1 MRIPTSSTFHRTVP
15 QSTLLLRR
23 PQSTVPIS
31 RPSTQPTSQ
40 SQNETEPEPQSRSQ
54 QDIQSK
60 RNAQQARTTI
70 DRQSYEYT
78 NSGTDDAVAA
88 QDTSYTPNTG
98 STSNPGEA
106 IAQAAEELQQQSQPP
121 VSTAA
126 TSTHSQ
132 AQAQSQAG
140 VKFNPLEVSPANT
153 AISSTTSEYEGG
165 GSTVVAHGGEHLP
178 NQAPPK
184 TYMGTTTHKSKS
196 KSASVISKTSEKKV
210 FAGKDT
216 RKDVRPGAEQREV
229 EEGKGRGPILRPG
242 PR

>member
-15 QSTLLLRR
+15 QSSLLLRR
-23 PQSTVPIS
+23 PRSTVVAPP
-31 RPSTQPTSQ
+31 PSTQPTTQ
-40 SQNETEPEPQSRSQ
+40 SQNETEPEPQSQSQ

-60 RNAQQARTTI
+60 RNAQQTRTTI

-88 QDTSYTPNTG
+88 QATSYTPNTG

-106 IAQAAEELQQQSQPP
+106 IAQAAEELQEVSQPHISTT
-121 VSTAA
+121 STA
-126 TSTHSQ
+126 TH
-132 AQAQSQAG
+132 AQARSQAG

-153 AISSTTSEYEGG
+153 EISGTTSDYEGG
-165 GSTVVAHGGEHLP
+165 GSTVVTHDGEHI
-178 NQAPPK
+178 QGAPPK
-184 TYMGTTTHKSKS
+184 TYMGSTTRKSKS
-196 KSASVISKTSEKKV
+196 KSASVVSKTSEKKV

-229 EEGKGRGPILRPG
+229 EEAKGRGPIIRPG